1 MDRPNALERVQ
12 RYMIERRQA
21 KRVAT
26 VVGPFTVL
34 LDPKNDDIEDNLACP
49 HTPAIE
55 APEQWLS
62 QLRAA
67 FVAHGRKP
75 AIQWIAGYVRRLEAA
90 LQAAGFAEHAR
101 ETLLVCLLG
110 ELRPTPLIPGLTLS
124 PITDTSPL
132 AEVCEN
138 LDVNEFGFDPTNAQP
153 ATDEQAREFRA
164 TLTAARAFTARL
176 DGRAVAAGMYTEP
189 YAGVVELAGIATLEP
204 FRGRGFAAALTAHMA
219 QAAFANGCDLVF
231 LKTTNP
237 IAVRVYK
244 RVGFQPIGEE
254 LTYVAGQ

>member
-1 MDRPNALERVQ
+1 MDSTNALERVQ

-34 LDPKNDDIEDNLACP
+34 LDPENDDIENNLACP

-55 APEQWLS
+55 APEPWLAP
-62 QLRAA
+62 LRAA

-75 AIQWIAGYVRRLEAA
+75 AVQWIAGSARRLEAA
-90 LQAAGFAEHAR
+90 LQVAGFAAQTR

-110 ELRPTPLIPGLTLS
+110 ELRPTPPMPGLTFS
-124 PITDTSPL
+124 TITDTSPL
-132 AEVCEN
+132 AEVREN
-138 LDVNEFGFDPTNAQP
+138 LDVNEFGFDPANAQP
-153 ATDEQAREFRA
+153 ATDEQATAFRA

-176 DGRAVAAGMYTEP
+176 DGRAIAAGMYAEP
-189 YAGVVELAGIATLEP
+189 HAGVVELAGIATLEP
-204 FRGRGFAAALTAHMA
+204 FRGQGFAAALTAHMA

-231 LKTTNP
+231 LKTANP
-237 IAVRVYK
+237 VAARVYE

-254 LTYVAGQ
+254 LTYVKSQ